1 MKSLIQLY
9 HKKPNFPQHFPVK
22 TANQQFVFQFS
33 FGNQPKL
40 ICQAGEGFHT
50 KNNYKILFF
59 LTKIS
64 WNCRVTVNDSQ
75 DEQSIHIWNDC
86 VKCLR
91 DPKSCNQIHN
101 WVLESSQIKTMTLN
115 KRDERCLF
123 LYVHSD
129 DFQMYFPSEIWRQAF
144 YDKVR
149 DLTADQDGMIK
160 DLESA
165 GLFTFTQFVYI
176 CWVCLYL
183 LSLFTFQLTMS
194 Q

>member
-1 MKSLIQLY
+1 MEF
-9 HKKPNFPQHFPVK
+9 HEV
-22 TANQQFVFQFS
+22 FVNTIF
-33 FGNQPKL
+33 
-40 ICQAGEGFHT
+40 
-50 KNNYKILFF
+50 
-59 LTKIS
+59 
-64 WNCRVTVNDSQ
+64 SQ

-165 GLFTFTQFVYI
+165 VNNEPIEFEYEMDDFGQRKLLGKGTYGMVYAARDTKTQIRVAVKEIPEKNLGDVQPLHEEIKLHSELRHTNIVQYKGTKVI
-176 CWVCLYL
+176 YRI
-183 LSLFTFQLTMS
+183 SG
-194 Q
+194 

>member
-1 MKSLIQLY
+1 M
-9 HKKPNFPQHFPVK
+9 
-22 TANQQFVFQFS
+22 QFHEIF
-33 FGNQPKL
+33 
-40 ICQAGEGFHT
+40 
-50 KNNYKILFF
+50 
-59 LTKIS
+59 
-64 WNCRVTVNDSQ
+64 VTTIFSQ

-176 CWVCLYL
+176 C
-183 LSLFTFQLTMS
+183 
-194 Q
+194 